1 MASDG
6 DIGASL
12 GEMLAYVQEKC
23 PVLRPAIFLRG
34 KVPKYPA
41 DLCEDEG
48 QRKLISEKWHQSK
61 GCVVVQTEIDY
72 KNKRLCVCEMRT
84 SSELDAKLGSLD
96 AMLTMLVQ
104 GKEEEL
110 SVATARFLEVN
121 GHTGEK
127 RGDKHLLQEV
137 VNMSY
142 SIKVLLSNTPTR
154 TVLKANK
161 KEGTAFHTLPLS
173 SEVDVV
179 RALDFITVKDKGKSN
194 KRQAEEN
201 SDSDSD
207 SDSDDKADQKRK
219 KRKKRKRGGGKGA
232 A

>member
-1 MASDG
+1 M
-6 DIGASL
+6 
-12 GEMLAYVQEKC
+12 QEKC

-61 GCVVVQTEIDY
+61 GCVVFQTEIDY

-173 SEVDVV
+173 SEVDVGALTYHSRTG
-179 RALDFITVKDKGKSN
+179 RATRGSG
-194 KRQAEEN
+194 RN

-207 SDSDDKADQKRK
+207 SDRTTKLTRSAR
-219 KRKKRKRGGGKGA
+219 RGRRESGGGKGA
-232 A
+232 AQRGFNDFFVRSVDL